1 MACCLSDVLE
11 STPLTR
17 EASVTGHNF
26 LHGFMKVLASFRYQ
40 ESQYLQPLLQRAAK
54 TLAAELQVPRLLK
67 SPCAEGEGRIE
78 EWADRD
84 LRAIHDST

>member
-1 MACCLSDVLE
+1 M
-11 STPLTR
+11 PLGR

-54 TLAAELQVPRLLK
+54 NLAAELQVPRLLNA
-67 SPCAEGEGRIE
+67 PPIE
-78 EWADRD
+78 QESRVEDWTYRD
-84 LRAIHDST
+84 AGSVLDNT

>member
-1 MACCLSDVLE
+1 M
-11 STPLTR
+11 PLGR
-17 EASVTGHNF
+17 EASVTGHNL

-67 SPCAEGEGRIE
+67 VPYNEPENRVE
-78 EWADRD
+78 NWASGDAR
-84 LRAIHDST
+84 TVTGNT